1 LIGWLIDSQRT
12 QVQFGRGECISL
24 KSIKDTSPPIEG
36 PVGVLCVGGNEN
48 DIRDTNKW
56 DSQRVGNNQTT
67 WDCMGKFLFQKYS
80 FFLLRWK
87 GNHPRSNIDDVD
99 DPASGTSA
107 IVLNA
112 CIRLDR
118 AY

>member
-1 LIGWLIDSQRT
+1 
-12 QVQFGRGECISL
+12 
-24 KSIKDTSPPIEG
+24 
-36 PVGVLCVGGNEN
+36 
-48 DIRDTNKW
+48 
-56 DSQRVGNNQTT
+56 
-67 WDCMGKFLFQKYS
+67 MGKFLFQKYS

-112 CIRLDR
+112 CIRLDG

>member
-1 LIGWLIDSQRT
+1 VGFT
-12 QVQFGRGECISL
+12 
-24 KSIKDTSPPIEG
+24 EG
-36 PVGVLCVGGNEN
+36 GKQS
-48 DIRDTNKW
+48 DD
-56 DSQRVGNNQTT
+56 
-67 WDCMGKFLFQKYS
+67 MGLHGQFLFQKYS
-80 FFLLRWK
+80 FILLRWK